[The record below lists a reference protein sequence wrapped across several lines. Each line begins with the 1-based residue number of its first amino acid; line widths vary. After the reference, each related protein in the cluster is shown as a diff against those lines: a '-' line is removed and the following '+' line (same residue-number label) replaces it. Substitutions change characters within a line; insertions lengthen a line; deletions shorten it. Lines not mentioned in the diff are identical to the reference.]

1 MACKHTWETTSAVCR
16 ICGPQGSWSGAVSD
30 ADASRA
36 TRNTIT
42 IMIGRKAA
50 EDFISAR
57 YGDDSLYHAEGEI
70 SGAIKAAL
78 VESTISKYN
87 DQEIARFE
95 AIERAAKMIQNRDG
109 SLKLQSGREW
119 QPVPSEALAELEEA
133 IYRYGSD
140 TITITIP
147 LDDAQSLDRRFAKDE
162 RMLLAD
168 ERRVIGA
175 IRAELRR
182 RA

>member
-16 ICGPQGSWSGAVSD
+16 ICGPQGSWSDAVSD

-42 IMIGRKAA
+42 I
-50 EDFISAR
+50 
-57 YGDDSLYHAEGEI
+57 
-70 SGAIKAAL
+70 
-78 VESTISKYN
+78 
-87 DQEIARFE
+87 
-95 AIERAAKMIQNRDG
+95 
-109 SLKLQSGREW
+109 
-119 QPVPSEALAELEEA
+119 
-133 IYRYGSD
+133 
-140 TITITIP
+140 TIP
-147 LDDAQSLDRRFAKDE
+147 LEDAQSLDRRFAKDE

-168 ERRVIGA
+168 ERRVIEA